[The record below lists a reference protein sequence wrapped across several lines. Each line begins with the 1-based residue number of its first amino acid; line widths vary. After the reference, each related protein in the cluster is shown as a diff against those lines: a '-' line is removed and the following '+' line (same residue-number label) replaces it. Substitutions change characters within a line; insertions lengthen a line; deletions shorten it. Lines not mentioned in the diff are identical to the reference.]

1 MPGARPI
8 GSPQLGGAALARR
21 WYDTAAERAPWL
33 YRSEIAGVAAAVIG
47 LAALLAAILWLGQRQ
62 EPAPPPPTP
71 IEITMADET
80 AVQAAAEPSR
90 QAPAQAEASE
100 QGPGQQAAPAPV
112 VQPEQQPAPPQP
124 PAPVPAPPS
133 RPAPAQRTPPR
144 PAPEARPPPRPAPE
158 APAPRPVPRA
168 QPRPKPTPAMPPAA
182 PPRRAAT
189 PPAARPAP
197 AAPART
203 AQPAARPANGASPG
217 AAATRARASRL
228 GSEIRLGQNDRLAPA
243 NAPAAQAQMTGPA
256 LQNIVSMIQRQV
268 QPCAN
273 RQINPGPGASDI
285 RVVLN
290 LRLARDGS
298 LIGQPRVAGHS
309 GVDDDNRI
317 YVTPVDRAAVA
328 AFVGCAPLRGLPP
341 ELYDVPGGWSN
352 VTLRYKL
359 PG

>member
-21 WYDTAAERAPWL
+21 WYDAAAERAPWL
-33 YRSEIAGVAAAVIG
+33 YRSEVAGVAAALIG
-47 LAALLAAILWLGQRQ
+47 LAALLAAMLWLGQRQ

-80 AVQAAAEPSR
+80 AVQAAAEQSR

-100 QGPGQQAAPAPV
+100 QGPSQQAAPAPV

-124 PAPVPAPPS
+124 PAPAPPP

-144 PAPEARPPPRPAPE
+144 PAPEARTPPRPTPE
-158 APAPRPVPRA
+158 APTPRLVPRA
-168 QPRPKPTPAMPPAA
+168 QPRPKPAPAAPPAA
-182 PPRRAAT
+182 PPRRTPT
-189 PPAARPAP
+189 PPAARSAP

-203 AQPAARPANGASPG
+203 AQPAPRPGNGASPG

-228 GSEIRLGQNDRLAPA
+228 GSEIRLGQSDRPAPA

-273 RQINPGPGASDI
+273 RQINPGPGASEI

-298 LIGQPRVAGHS
+298 LMGQPRVAGHS

-317 YVTPVDRAAVA
+317 YVTPVDRAAIA